1 MPATLG
7 VSGVLVRKPSSRGMK
22 KRAERPF
29 KNSETQPHEMIH
41 FMHAIGALSEVR
53 RVQVW
58 SAMGF
63 LIMSIVI
70 IAEKPSVAEDLA
82 NVLGVGKKLDTHWH
96 SDDIIITWAI
106 GHLLEL
112 KFMDEYDEAFKNWRK
127 TIERLPFIPTEF
139 EYKPKSGR
147 NRTQLTAIK
156 KLLKDKNVTEIVNA
170 CDAAREGE
178 LIFRTIVQHAKV
190 KTPTSRMWMQSM
202 TYDALLAAFEG
213 RKSGETYNALGD
225 AAYCRSYADWIIG
238 MNGSRVANTFLPQ
251 NRRERSSNSLGR
263 VQTATLALIV
273 DHELEVLSHVP
284 LPYWQLQATFSAGDA
299 RWTARWERTNHK
311 DDPENPEKKPHRI
324 IELAEKEAIEAI
336 LQGKNPFETKET
348 SRTKT
353 EQPPLNFDLTT
364 LQKRANGMWSWSAKR
379 TLSVAQDLYDKFK
392 LTTYPRT
399 DSKYLP
405 EDMHES
411 VAKTLDQIKGQSEY
425 TTHVDRL
432 QNEGLSNAGRNFN
445 TAKVSDHYAIIPTGQ
460 VPPSNLGGD
469 HAKLYDLIV
478 RNFLASW
485 HPPSTWTVTKRTAH
499 SSGHQFIKEVES
511 LAGAGWR
518 AVVPKKDNV
527 PEGWGSLPNNPCET
541 DLESHE
547 FSEEFS
553 KPKNRLKEA
562 SLLQLMEHAG
572 KHIEDD
578 DLAEAM
584 KDKGLGTPATRADT
598 IEKLLSRNYI
608 RRSRNGTISAAPHG
622 IRMIDILRRIPVE
635 WITSPEL
642 TGDME
647 ASLLAVQRGTE
658 PMESYMQKIIK
669 ETTIM
674 VERIREHDR
683 SFLFANEPP
692 LGSCPVCEANV
703 VETTLSYQCEQ
714 NEGRDKGCPFV
725 FWKDTSGRWF
735 DRVTASR
742 LLEDKSLE
750 NLHGFF
756 SQAGEGYETSVELKN
771 DGKVVAKGS
780 AAGAPSD
787 DDEVLCPCPVCDH
800 GSIRITSTSYACDF
814 DDCTFRGM
822 QNIMCKRPVTPVEA
836 KDIFTDGRS
845 KLLEDF
851 TSKRNRPFSAFL
863 VLEKNRVAFDFPPR
877 AAAADAK
884 RFPVVPGVVGVCPT
898 HKANIIET
906 ETHYSVEDTS
916 SGCKIHLERCV
927 SKRDITREEAKALIE
942 ERTFGPVDDFLSK
955 KTGNPFAASLYLKK
969 NESVGYKFAKRS

>member
-7 VSGVLVRKPSSRGMK
+7 VWGVLVRKPSSRGMK
-22 KRAERPF
+22 KIAEHPF
-29 KNSETQPHEMIH
+29 KNSETRPHEMIH
-41 FMHAIGALSEVR
+41 FMHAKGALSEIR

-190 KTPTSRMWMQSM
+190 TTPTSRMWMQSM

-311 DDPENPEKKPHRI
+311 DDPENPEKKSHRI

-336 LQGKNPFETKET
+336 LQGKNPFESKET

-432 QNEGLSNAGRNFN
+432 QSEGLSNAGRNFN

-460 VPPSNLGGD
+460 APPSNLGGD

-485 HPPSTWTVTKRTAH
+485 HPPSTWTVTKRTTH

-511 LAGAGWR
+511 LAEAGWR

-527 PEGWGSLPNNPCET
+527 PEGWGSLPSNPCET

-669 ETTIM
+669 ETTVM

-683 SFLFANEPP
+683 SFLFSNEPA
-692 LGSCPVCEANV
+692 LGSCPACEANV

-742 LLEDKSLE
+742 LLEGKSLE

-927 SKRDITREEAKALIE
+927 SKRDITREEAKVLIE

>member
-1 MPATLG
+1 MQVTL
-7 VSGVLVRKPSSRGMK
+7 VVWGVLVQKLSNLGTNLKTGKPSRSSGES
-22 KRAERPF
+22 A
-29 KNSETQPHEMIH
+29 HEMFH
-41 FMHAIGALSEVR
+41 FMHVNGAMDEVR

-58 SAMGF
+58 SAVRF
-63 LIMSIVI
+63 HIMSIVI

-82 NVLGVGKKLDTHWH
+82 NVLGVRKKTDTHWH
-96 SDDIIITWAI
+96 SEDIIITWAV

-127 TIERLPFIPTEF
+127 TIDRLPYIPATF
-139 EYKPKSGR
+139 EYKPKGGR
-147 NRTQLTAIK
+147 NKSQLTAIK
-156 KLLKDKNVTEIVNA
+156 KLLKSKDVTEIVNA

-202 TYDALLAAFEG
+202 TYDALLSAFEG
-213 RKSGETYNALGD
+213 RKSGAEYDALGD
-225 AAYCRSYADWIIG
+225 AAYSRSHADWIIG

-284 LPYWQLQATFSAGDA
+284 LPYWQLQATFTAGDA
-299 RWTARWERTNHK
+299 RWTARWERTDHK
-311 DDPENPEKKPHRI
+311 DDANRPEMKAHRI
-324 IELAEKEAIEAI
+324 VEQSEKESIEAI
-336 LQGKNPFETKET
+336 LAANGPFETEET
-348 SRTKT
+348 ARTKT

-364 LQKRANGMWSWSAKR
+364 LQKRANSLWSWSAKR

-399 DSKYLP
+399 DSKHLP
-405 EDMHES
+405 EDMHEA
-411 VAKTLDQIKGQSEY
+411 VAKTLDQLKVQSDY
-425 TTHVDRL
+425 AVHVNRL
-432 QNEGLSNAGRNFN
+432 QSDGLANAGRNFN
-445 TAKVSDHYAIIPTGQ
+445 NSKVSDHYAIVPTGQ
-460 VPPSNLGGD
+460 NPPANFGGD

-485 HPPSTWTVTKRTAH
+485 HPPSTWTVTKRTTR
-499 SSGHQFIKEVES
+499 SNGHQFIKEVEA
-511 LAGAGWR
+511 LADAGWR
-518 AVVPKKDNV
+518 AVVPKSDKV
-527 PEGWGSLPNNPCET
+527 PEGWGNLPSNPCESQL
-541 DLESHE
+541 DSHE

-578 DLAEAM
+578 ELAEAM

-658 PMESYMQKIIK
+658 SMESYMQKII
-669 ETTIM
+669 EQTTVM

-683 SFLFANEPP
+683 ALLYANEPP
-692 LGSCPVCEANV
+692 LGACPKCDANV
-703 VETTLSYQCEQ
+703 VETTLSYQCEK
-714 NEGRDKGCPFV
+714 NEGRDKGCAFV

-735 DRVTASR
+735 DRTTASR
-742 LLEDKSLE
+742 LLQGRTLE
-750 NLHGFF
+750 HLHGFF
-756 SQAGEGYETSVELKN
+756 SQAGEGYETSVELKD
-771 DGKVVAKGS
+771 DGKVMAKGS
-780 AAGAPSD
+780 AAGAPKD

-800 GSIRITSTSYACDF
+800 GSIRITSTTYVCDF

-822 QNIMCKRPVTPVEA
+822 QNVMCKRPVTPEEA
-836 KDIFTDGRS
+836 KPIFTEGRS
-845 KLLEDF
+845 TLLEDF

-884 RFPVVPGVVGVCPT
+884 RFPVVAGVVGVCPT
-898 HKANIIET
+898 HKANIVET
-906 ETHYSVEDTS
+906 ETHYTVEDS
-916 SGCKIHLERCV
+916 STGCKIHLERCI
-927 SKRDITREEAKALIE
+927 SKRDLTREEAKSLVE

>member
-1 MPATLG
+1 
-7 VSGVLVRKPSSRGMK
+7 
-22 KRAERPF
+22 
-29 KNSETQPHEMIH
+29 
-41 FMHAIGALSEVR
+41 
-53 RVQVW
+53 
-58 SAMGF
+58 
-63 LIMSIVI
+63 MSIVI

-127 TIERLPFIPTEF
+127 SIDRLPYVPPTF
-139 EYKPKSGR
+139 EYKPKGGR
-147 NRTQLTAIK
+147 NKAQLSAIK
-156 KLLKDKNVTEIVNA
+156 KLIKDKSVTEIVNA

-190 KTPTSRMWMQSM
+190 KTPVSRMWMQSM
-202 TYDALLAAFEG
+202 TYDAMLAAFEQ
-213 RKSGETYNALGD
+213 RKSGEEYQALSD
-225 AAYCRSYADWIIG
+225 AAYSRSHADWIIG

-251 NRRERSSNSLGR
+251 NRRDRSSNSLGR
-263 VQTATLALIV
+263 VQTATLALVV

-284 LPYWQLQATFSAGDA
+284 VPFWQLHATFSSGEAK
-299 RWTARWERTNHK
+299 WTARWERLNHK
-311 DDPENPEKKPHRI
+311 DDPEFPERKAHRI
-324 IELAEKEAIEAI
+324 TEAAEKEAIEA
-336 LQGKNPFETKET
+336 LLASGGPFETSET
-348 SRTKT
+348 DRTKK

-364 LQKRANGMWSWSAKR
+364 LQKRANSLWSWSAKR
-379 TLSVAQDLYDKFK
+379 TLGIAQDLYDKFK

-399 DSKYLP
+399 DSKHLP
-405 EDMHES
+405 EDMHET
-411 VAKTLDQIKGQSEY
+411 VAKTLEQLKVQGDY
-425 TTHVDRL
+425 TEHVNRL
-432 QNEGLSNAGRNFN
+432 QSNGMSNATRNFN
-445 TAKVSDHYAIIPTGQ
+445 DAKVSDHYAIIPTGQ
-460 VPPSNLGGD
+460 TPPANLSGD
-469 HAKLYDLIV
+469 HAKLYDLIA

-485 HPPSTWTVTKRTAH
+485 HPVAEWTVTKRITA
-499 SSGHQFIKEVES
+499 STGHQFVKEVE
-511 LAGAGWR
+511 AIATPGWR
-518 AVVPKKDNV
+518 AVVNKKNNV
-527 PEGWGSLPNNPCET
+527 PEGWGNLPSNPCPSS
-541 DLESHE
+541 LEGHE
-547 FSEEFS
+547 FSEEKS

-647 ASLLAVQRGTE
+647 ASLLAVQRGE
-658 PMESYMQKIIK
+658 QPMENYMAKII
-669 ETTIM
+669 EQTGVL

-683 SFLFANEPP
+683 SKLYANEPP
-692 LGSCPVCEANV
+692 LGECPACSANIM
-703 VETTLSYQCEQ
+703 ETTLSYQCEL

-735 DRVTASR
+735 DRITATR
-742 LLEDKSLE
+742 LIEASAIDQ
-750 NLHGFF
+750 LHGFF
-756 SQAGEGYETSVELKN
+756 SQAGEGYETSVELKP

-780 AAGAPSD
+780 SAGEASE
-787 DDEVLCPCPVCDH
+787 DDETLCACPVCEH
-800 GSIRITSTSYACDF
+800 GSIRITSSGFVCDF

-822 QNIMCKRPVTPVEA
+822 QNVMCKRPILPEEA
-836 KDIFTDGRS
+836 KEIFTKGKS
-845 KLLEDF
+845 SLLEDF
-851 TSKRNRPFSAFL
+851 TSKRNRPFNAFL
-863 VLEKNRVAFDFPPR
+863 VLDKNRVSFEFPPR

-884 RFPVVPGVVGVCPT
+884 RFPVEPGVVGVCPT

-906 ETHYSVEDTS
+906 ETHFTVEDAGT
-916 SGCKIHLERCV
+916 GCKIHLERTI
-927 SKRDITREEAKALIE
+927 SKRDITREEAKTLIE
-942 ERTFGPVDDFLSK
+942 SRNLGPFDDFTSK
-955 KTGNPFAASLYLKK
+955 KTGNPFAASLYLRK
-969 NESVGYKFAKRS
+969 NESVAYKFAKRS